1 MAKIEL
7 EAFCID
13 DEFESSILANYG
25 VKIIDRT
32 SAPWNVIFEGPRE
45 GLVSM
50 ADAWWGID
58 IDEHVE
64 D

>member
-1 MAKIEL
+1 MAKIDL
-7 EAFCID
+7 QAFCID
-13 DEFESSILANYG
+13 DEFESSILASYG

-32 SAPWNVIFEGPRE
+32 NAPWDVTFEGSVE

-58 IDEHVE
+58 IREHVE
-64 D
+64 E